1 MRATLRRPD
10 EIDVTWQRPAENHP
24 ALRISASTLSRLA
37 ASASKPPSKL
47 TDPLVT
53 RTISYQ

>member
-10 EIDVTWQRPAENHP
+10 EIDVTWQRPAANHP

-37 ASASKPPSKL
+37 ASASKLPRRVAVEPA
-47 TDPLVT
+47 PGAA
-53 RTISYQ
+53 